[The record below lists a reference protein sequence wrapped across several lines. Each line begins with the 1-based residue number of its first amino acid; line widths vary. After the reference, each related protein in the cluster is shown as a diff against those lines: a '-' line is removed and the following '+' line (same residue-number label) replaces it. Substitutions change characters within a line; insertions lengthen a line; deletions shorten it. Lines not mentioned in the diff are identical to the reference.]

1 MVGILKAEMKR
12 VWRARAACF
21 FLLVYGAVG
30 FLYYGASGPWVCT
43 VGPGGETEGFIP
55 NPNWGGASNQI
66 ELGGSI
72 GVAST
77 AHSLFAPLIAIAFC
91 AWFFG
96 TNASARQALVSLARG
111 EKREVVIAARALA
124 AGIWTSSA
132 FAIYSILL
140 FALFGMGRW
149 DQVPALALPFLNRL
163 VIEVLL
169 VFSFTGICAAIFSQ
183 TGGNEY
189 VVGLLVFASYTTFV
203 LKFYVADMVL
213 PSHIVYLML
222 ASSPMWPSGLAIQAV
237 AYSIISAL
245 AVMCICF
252 VVCRIRQ
259 RR

>member
-1 MVGILKAEMKR
+1 MMGILSAEMKR
-12 VWRARAACF
+12 VWRARAAYF
-21 FLLVYGAVG
+21 FLFVYGAVG

-96 TNASARQALVSLARG
+96 TNTSARQALVSLARG
-111 EKREVVIAARALA
+111 ERREVIIAVRMLA

-132 FAIYSILL
+132 FVVYSIML
-140 FALFGMGRW
+140 FVLFGMGCW
-149 DQVPALALPFLNRL
+149 NQVVALALPFLSRL
-163 VIEVLL
+163 VIEALL
-169 VFSFTGICAAIFSQ
+169 VFSFTSICAAIFSQ

-222 ASSPMWPSGLAIQAV
+222 ASSPVWPSGLAIQTV
-237 AYSIISAL
+237 AYSIISVL
-245 AVMCICF
+245 VIMCICF
-252 VVCRIRQ
+252 VACGIRRGQ
-259 RR
+259 